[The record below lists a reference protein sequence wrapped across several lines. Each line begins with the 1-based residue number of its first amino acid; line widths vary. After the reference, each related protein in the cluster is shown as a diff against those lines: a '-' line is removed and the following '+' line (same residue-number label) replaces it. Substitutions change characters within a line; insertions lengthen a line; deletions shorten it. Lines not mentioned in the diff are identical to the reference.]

1 MNSDSLIDGV
11 PNVPDICC
19 AYLPVGVR
27 EIVAECIEDYCGK
40 GASGLLSQRPDTFKT
55 APLWDD
61 AGVCPPPE
69 IALVIELLHRAFLQ
83 DE

>member
-1 MNSDSLIDGV
+1 M
-11 PNVPDICC
+11 
-19 AYLPVGVR
+19 
-27 EIVAECIEDYCGK
+27 AECIDDYCGK
-40 GASGLLSQRPDTFKT
+40 GACSLLSQRPDTFKT